1 MMSAKRSIRKKV
13 FVMQTIQLTRKELY
27 DLVWENPLSKLAKK
41 YSLSDNGLRKVCRK
55 LDIPLPKNGY
65 WQKIQYNKKVNQE
78 KLPVNNTVENS
89 ITLKFRDNSE
99 TIINGVENELNQ
111 LTKEIKNELKETI
124 IFPEKLTRPLQL
136 ISDAKNDL
144 KTKEPEHYHNMKG
157 LLNTSP
163 DILNIAVAPQNVKRA
178 LLFMDIF
185 IKAIQKR
192 GHNVIT
198 KEGTKVVIDSVQLSI
213 GLRERLKRTIVKGTH
228 WDSTELNPSNIL
240 SLRLDAYPA
249 SEWTDTNTSKLED
262 KIPNIIA
269 KLELQAVVEKRRAI
283 EREIWHTEYE
293 RQRKIEEDLKARKE
307 QEINKTKKLFSD
319 AEKFEKATIYRN
331 FIAATEQNAIKEN
344 NLTEEL
350 KEWIKWANEKADW
363 FDPFTNKK
371 DELLNDNDREEFHKP
386 KQTNNNYYRY

>member
-1 MMSAKRSIRKKV
+1 MEN
-13 FVMQTIQLTRKELY
+13 TILTRQELY

-41 YSLSDNGLRKVCRK
+41 YNLSDNGLRKVCKK

-65 WQKIQYNKKVNQE
+65 WQKIQYNKKVSKE
-78 KLPVNNTVENS
+78 KLPVNNSVETS

-99 TIINGVENELNQ
+99 TIINGIENELNQ

-136 ISDAKNDL
+136 IIDAKDDL
-144 KTKEPEHYHNMKG
+144 KTKQPAYYHNIKG

-163 DILNIAVAPQNVKRA
+163 GVLNITVAPQNVKRA

-185 IKAIQKR
+185 IKAIKKR
-192 GHNVIT
+192 GYNLII
-198 KEGTKVVIDSVQLSI
+198 KEGTKVVIDNVLLDI
-213 GLRERLKRTIVKGTH
+213 GLRERLKRTVVKGTH
-228 WDSTELNPSNIL
+228 WDTTELNPSNIL

-249 SEWTDTNTSKLED
+249 VEWTDTNTTKLED

-269 KLELQAVVEKRRAI
+269 KIELQAVKEKKEAI
-283 EREIWHTEYE
+283 EREIRHIEYE
-293 RQRKIEEDLKARKE
+293 RQRKIEEDFKARKE
-307 QEINKTKKLFSD
+307 QEKIKTKKLFSD
-319 AEKFEKATIYRN
+319 AEKFDKATIYRN
-331 FIAATEQNAIKEN
+331 YIAATEQKAIREN

-350 KEWIKWANEKADW
+350 KDWIKWANQKVDW
-363 FDPFTNKK
+363 FDPFTNKE

-386 KQTNNNYYRY
+386 KQPNNYYRF

>member
-1 MMSAKRSIRKKV
+1 MEN
-13 FVMQTIQLTRKELY
+13 TTLTRQELY

-41 YSLSDNGLRKVCRK
+41 YNLSDNGLRKVCKK

-65 WQKIQYNKKVNQE
+65 WQKIQYNKKVNKE
-78 KLPVNNTVENS
+78 KLPINNSVENS

-111 LTKEIKNELKETI
+111 LTKKIKSELKETI

-144 KTKEPEHYHNMKG
+144 KTKEPSYFHNIKG

-163 DILNIAVAPQNVKRA
+163 GVLNITVAPQSVKRA

-192 GHNVIT
+192 GHKIIL
-198 KEGTKVVIDSVQLSI
+198 KEGTKVVIDDVLLDI
-213 GLRERLKRTIVKGTH
+213 GVRERLKRTIVKGTH
-228 WDSTELNPSNIL
+228 WNTTELNPSNIL
-240 SLRLDAYPA
+240 SLRLDTYPPV
-249 SEWTDTNTSKLED
+249 EWTDTNTSKLED

-269 KLELQAVVEKRRAI
+269 KLELQAVKEKKEAI
-283 EREIWHTEYE
+283 EREIRHVEYE
-293 RQRKIEEDLKARKE
+293 RQRKIEQDFKARKE
-307 QEINKTKKLFSD
+307 QEIIKTKKLFSD
-319 AEKFEKATIYRN
+319 AEKFDKATIYRN
-331 FIAATEQNAIKEN
+331 FIAATEQKAIKDN
-344 NLTEEL
+344 NLTDER
-350 KEWIKWANEKADW
+350 KEWIKWAKEKADW
-363 FDPFTNKK
+363 FDPFTNKE

-386 KQTNNNYYRY
+386 RQSNNYYRF

>member
-1 MMSAKRSIRKKV
+1 MEN
-13 FVMQTIQLTRKELY
+13 TILTRQELY

-41 YSLSDNGLRKVCRK
+41 YNLSDNGLRKVCKK

-65 WQKIQYNKKVNQE
+65 WQKIQYNKKVSKE
-78 KLPVNNTVENS
+78 KLPVNNSVETS

-99 TIINGVENELNQ
+99 TIINGIENELNQ

-136 ISDAKNDL
+136 IIDAKDDL
-144 KTKEPEHYHNMKG
+144 KTKQPAYYHNIKG

-163 DILNIAVAPQNVKRA
+163 GVLNITVAPQNVKRA

-185 IKAIQKR
+185 IKAIKKR
-192 GHNVIT
+192 GYNLII
-198 KEGTKVVIDSVQLSI
+198 KEGTKVVIDNVLLDI
-213 GLRERLKRTIVKGTH
+213 GLRERLKRTVVKGTH
-228 WDSTELNPSNIL
+228 WDTTELNPSNIL

-249 SEWTDTNTSKLED
+249 VEWSDTNTTKLED

-269 KLELQAVVEKRRAI
+269 KIELQAVKEKKEAI
-283 EREIWHTEYE
+283 EREIRHIEYE
-293 RQRKIEEDLKARKE
+293 RQRKIEEDFKARKE
-307 QEINKTKKLFSD
+307 QEKIKTKKLFSD
-319 AEKFEKATIYRN
+319 AEKFDKATIYRN
-331 FIAATEQNAIKEN
+331 YIAATEQKAIREN

-350 KEWIKWANEKADW
+350 KDWIKWANQKVDW
-363 FDPFTNKK
+363 FDPFTNKE

-386 KQTNNNYYRY
+386 KQPNNYYRF

>member
-1 MMSAKRSIRKKV
+1 MENIE
-13 FVMQTIQLTRKELY
+13 LTRKELY

-41 YSLSDNGLRKVCRK
+41 YSLSDNGLRKVCKK

-65 WQKIQYNKKVNQE
+65 WQKIQYNKKVSIE
-78 KLPVNNTVENS
+78 KLPVNNTVETS

-99 TIINGVENELNQ
+99 TTINGIENELNQ
-111 LTKEIKNELKETI
+111 LTKEIKSELKETI
-124 IFPEKLTRPLQL
+124 IFPEKLTRPLQVV
-136 ISDAKNDL
+136 SDAKIDL
-144 KTKEPEHYHNMKG
+144 KTKEPSYFHNIKG

-163 DILNIAVAPQNVKRA
+163 DILNITVAPQNVKRA

-185 IKAIQKR
+185 IKAVQKR
-192 GHNVIT
+192 GHDVIT
-198 KEGTKVVIDSVQLSI
+198 KGGTKIVIGSVQLSI
-213 GLRERLKRTIVKGTH
+213 GLRERLKRTIIKGTH

-249 SEWTDTNTSKLED
+249 SQWTDTNTSKLED

-269 KLELQAVVEKRRAI
+269 KLELQAVIEERRTI
-283 EREIWHTEYE
+283 EREMWHTEYE
-293 RQRKIEEDLKARKE
+293 RQRKIEQDLKERKE
-307 QEINKTKKLFSD
+307 REIIKTKMLFSN
-319 AEKFEKATIYRN
+319 AEKFDKATIYRN

-363 FDPFTNKK
+363 FDPFTNRK
-371 DELLNDNDREEFHKP
+371 DELLNDNDREEFHKS

>member
-1 MMSAKRSIRKKV
+1 MENIE
-13 FVMQTIQLTRKELY
+13 LTRKELY
-27 DLVWENPLSKLAKK
+27 ELVWENPMSKLAKK
-41 YSLSDNGLRKVCRK
+41 YNLSDNGLRKVCNR

-65 WQKIQYNKKVNQE
+65 WQKIQYNKKVNIE
-78 KLPVNNTVENS
+78 KLPVNNAVENS
-89 ITLKFRDNSE
+89 IILKFRDNSE

-144 KTKEPEHYHNMKG
+144 KTKEPSYYHNIKG

-163 DILNIAVAPQNVKRA
+163 DILYITVSPQNVKRA
-178 LLFMDIF
+178 LIFMDIF

-198 KEGTKVVIDSVQLSI
+198 KGGTKIVIDSVQLSI
-213 GLRERLKRTIVKGTH
+213 GLRERLKRTIIKGTH

-240 SLRLDAYPA
+240 SLRLDTYPS

-269 KLELQAVVEKRRAI
+269 KLELQAVIERRRTI
-283 EREIWHTEYE
+283 EREIWHVEYE
-293 RQRKIEEDLKARKE
+293 RQREIEKDFKERKDR
-307 QEINKTKKLFSD
+307 EIIKTKKLFLD
-319 AEKFEKATIYRN
+319 AEKFDKATIYRN
-331 FIAATEQNAIKEN
+331 FIAATEQNAINEN
-344 NLTEEL
+344 NLTDEL

-363 FDPFTNKK
+363 FDPFTSRK

-386 KQTNNNYYRY
+386 KQLNSNDYRF